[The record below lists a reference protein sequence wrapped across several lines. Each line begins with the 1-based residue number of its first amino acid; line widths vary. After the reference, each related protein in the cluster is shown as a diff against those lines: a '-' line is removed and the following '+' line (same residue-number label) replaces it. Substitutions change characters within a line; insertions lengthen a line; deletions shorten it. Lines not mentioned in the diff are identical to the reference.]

1 MAVLMICFVQA
12 RMNSKRLPG
21 KTMKIIKNKPVLFY
35 VLSRLKKSKFLK
47 KIVVLTSTKK
57 TDNIIVKY
65 CEDNNVQVLVDNIT
79 AGYGSNG
86 LAAAG
91 SYGGGYVAISN
102 SSSPSTILSGGL
114 ATTNLGHG
122 VENAAADVNLR
133 VLMDWAKDVEGAYS
147 VTTTLTIVDTD

>member
-1 MAVLMICFVQA
+1 MICFVQA

-65 CEDNNVQVLVDNIT
+65 CEDNNVQVFRGELNNVAKRFVKAIKYFKINSFVRITGDSPNIDPNLVDRLIFKFKKIIT
-79 AGYGSNG
+79 
-86 LAAAG
+86 
-91 SYGGGYVAISN
+91 I
-102 SSSPSTILSGGL
+102 
-114 ATTNLGHG
+114 
-122 VENAAADVNLR
+122 
-133 VLMDWAKDVEGAYS
+133 
-147 VTTTLTIVDTD
+147 